1 MADLLKFSSVRDV
14 EAVPTEVTQA
24 KGIYTHAV
32 PEEEIIGS
40 GQRASQQLS
49 VSWDL
54 TKKWPVSVWDVI
66 SELQPPPNPDIFLG
80 GTPRQSSLYSELRSA
95 AISNDVPS
103 VIRICTDYVK
113 RSKGSIRLPQ
123 PVNDP
128 VLLPEDTSVLSIRD
142 LSATTQ
148 YLLNYLAGAHGE
160 LRTEAL
166 QNIFG
171 RIQDLPAY
179 VTSSV
184 RIELQRTSDTLLAF
198 HMLKVPSTKALPLTT
213 ILRTLL
219 TAFFWG
225 KHQLDTQQSVAR
237 KQTPPKP
244 PLRLL
249 LKFWKQPIFLPEWAF
264 KVDPCDAPRT
274 ATSWLQDSQLI
285 TQTAAVAKYRASQ
298 SSTQPPVAPATTS
311 TVIARTEWPNQDIK
325 RKTEGTSPSETPKTD
340 DPCSCCD
347 DYKPT
352 CMPQNPCCADINYY
366 VTDYFVLR
374 DETYCYKAGDLAY
387 IEVVA
392 AGEERIRRHA
402 IKKTTETSTE
412 DETTTDTKEERD
424 RQMTDRS
431 SLQSEI
437 NNEINRSLD
446 VTASVS
452 GTGYKLDTS
461 VALSR
466 SDSEKV
472 ARETAIEVVD
482 KAVSS
487 IQTKVRKLRKE
498 RSLLEVDEIN
508 RYKFVNLTDT
518 PRVTKYFWVTQQKK
532 AQVYSLGKKVT
543 VELLVPSPA
552 LLYEHLES
560 KRQQLGMQRPVFP
573 TVKVEGRSTDVTV
586 ETITETNYQSLSLLV
601 GIYNPPVAPLSSIS
615 EVKTAQGNFDGNGHH
630 WHVISTITPP
640 TGYRLFRWDS
650 QLLRTSMSD
659 GPTTA
664 DAGAVVFYLK
674 SEGAVCKKDLV
685 AVSHIWEAEDGQA
698 GPYELIGI
706 AYGKGDYALRH
717 TFEYKVTAAAVRQ
730 WKESIYGA
738 IVTAYQEKLAAYNEA
753 LEEHKRKTESKIKGR
768 HPFYNREIE
777 RAELK
782 RAAIYMMCQ
791 NFEKNGR
798 INLKSEPCG
807 YPEIDREKAEKMGWD
822 WYFWDRCIDWGLMN
836 YVFYD
841 YFWNPM
847 CKWPEKFDPDEPDAL
862 FKAFRRAGYA
872 RIQVPIAEGME
883 HDFEYYA
890 QTGMKWG
897 EGGIPP
903 LNPGDKRWRSVVEEI
918 KHQRG
923 CYQSDRPGYVD
934 LTNPPQTPST
944 IVTIKDCDVY
954 WDSDTDAI
962 DYLAIENDIDR
973 EIFIDCVPYRIV
985 AIAPHPQS
993 PSYDSQP
1000 GHSMWWNFELERLY
1014 EVSDKPNRATKPKYA
1029 VGAKYVGAPFIFE
1042 LPTELIWAGT
1052 TEDEQHKNCL
1062 PCYPLAKC

>member
-374 DETYCYKAGDLAY
+374 DETHCYKASDLAY

-402 IKKTTETSTE
+402 IKKTAETSTE

-437 NNEINRSLD
+437 NNEIKRSLD

-472 ARETAIEVVD
+472 AREKAIEVVD

-543 VELLVPSPA
+543 VELLVPHPS
-552 LLYEHLES
+552 LLYEHLLEL
-560 KRQQLGMQRPVFP
+560 RQTRARLAQFGKAKPIVP
-573 TVKVEGRSTDVTV
+573 SVTSPEDIDVLKH
-586 ETITETNYQSLSLLV
+586 LS
-601 GIYNPPVAPLSSIS
+601 YIS
-615 EVKTAQGNFDGNGHH
+615 EYNIPQLPPPPQPEVLIEKLLHGGYSAGTGWSVAT
-630 WHVISTITPP
+630 TITPP
-640 TGYRLFRWDS
+640 DGYVFGWWK
-650 QLLRTSMSD
+650 TT
-659 GPTTA
+659 TTA
-664 DAGAVVFYLK
+664 LDQHASPMQCVFHLAGTAMGLTSAPSTHPVITFDLDVSSEQDLGVAATNVRRVIASVTVAFRPSKATISAWKIVAFNAIMDSYYSKVKEYEDSLSEYL
-674 SEGAVCKKDLV
+674 
-685 AVSHIWEAEDGQA
+685 
-698 GPYELIGI
+698 
-706 AYGKGDYALRH
+706 R
-717 TFEYKVTAAAVRQ
+717 R
-730 WKESIYGA
+730 
-738 IVTAYQEKLAAYNEA
+738 
-753 LEEHKRKTESKIKGR
+753 TESQIKGR

-791 NFEKNGR
+791 NFEKKGPM
-798 INLKSEPCG
+798 NLKSEPCG

-836 YVFYD
+836 YIFYD

-934 LTNPPQTPST
+934 LTNPPQTPSA
-944 IVTIKDCDVY
+944 IVTVKDCDVY
-954 WDSDTDAI
+954 WDSDAGTI